1 MSLTPVLMMTPVED
15 KSYFKK
21 HLAFCV
27 VCCNLRGSLIRQEAI
42 QVPYTSRKWWNWDSD
57 PELCASK
64 GCFIFIF
71 TASVWWDKNAMFFRN
86 IIFPSK
92 VFGDELQ
99 AKVLHTGTRLS
110 VVVMD
115 TCHIPHGSYNA
126 RTQPLEK
133 TKFSQAVGTFQL
145 LKYSYNE

>member
-1 MSLTPVLMMTPVED
+1 MPLTPVLTMTPVED

-27 VCCNLRGSLIRQEAI
+27 VCCNLCGSLIRQEAN
-42 QVPYTSRKWWNWDSD
+42 QVPYTSRKRWNWDLD
-57 PELCASK
+57 PGLCASK

-71 TASVWWDKNAMFFRN
+71 TASVWWDKKCNVLPKH
-86 IIFPSK
+86 FPSK
-92 VFGDELQ
+92 VFGDELK
-99 AKVLHTGTRLS
+99 AKVLRTGTRFS

-115 TCHIPHGSYNA
+115 TCHIPHIFSTA
-126 RTQPLEK
+126 RIQPLEK

-145 LKYSYNE
+145 LKCSCNE